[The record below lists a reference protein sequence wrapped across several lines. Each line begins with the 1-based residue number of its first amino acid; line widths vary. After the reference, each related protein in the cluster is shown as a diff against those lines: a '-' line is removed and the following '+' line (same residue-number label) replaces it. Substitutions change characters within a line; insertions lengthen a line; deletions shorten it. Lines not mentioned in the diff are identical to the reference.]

1 MLVYGR
7 RARRCFGADAIS
19 ELCGMQD
26 FSRAPRFPRILDLA
40 RMTAGFVSVQCSLE
54 TVEGPIVAKRF
65 EGVPDVYFLR
75 QAENIWTHCA
85 AESTF

>member
-1 MLVYGR
+1 
-7 RARRCFGADAIS
+7 
-19 ELCGMQD
+19 MQD

-40 RMTAGFVSVQCSLE
+40 RMTAGFVSVQGSLE
-54 TVEGPIVAKRF
+54 TVEGNIVAKRF